1 MKRGYWVVHR
11 VLGEVI
17 PPPPPVVP
25 ELPSDE
31 AKSDLPMR
39 DMLAQHR
46 ANVVCAACHAR
57 FDTFGLAFEGYGPVG
72 DARAKDLAG
81 RPIDAKASFPGGS
94 EGTGLEGVRTYI
106 RENRQNQFLDGLERK
121 LLVYALNRSLLLS
134 DELVIDRMQAKLAAN
149 HYRFSSLVETIVTS
163 PQFLNQ
169 RNSEATEKTAPQT
182 AALRQSKRQKGEL
195 ECRSQRKIPLL
206 ASHAVRFFAAPES
219 RSPCLGWSRFLR
231 SEIALLPPSSRSASG
246 SMFMGNGINEN
257 NWSAE
262 GSGADM
268 TLSKTLSPLEPL
280 KHKINVIDGLF
291 NKAATGHGIHPPQ
304 TGSLLSGAEIQKG
317 AVIHSGIS
325 VDQMIA
331 NAVGQDTPQSSIVLA
346 CEQPMSGY
354 HETNYSMAYSSH
366 ISWQTPDS
374 PVPVE
379 IYPSLAWDNLF
390 ENRGSLLNVSIL
402 DRVKDRA
409 ETLSRKVSSNDK
421 TKLDEYLTSV
431 REVEKRVESTR
442 KVKDQSDELAK
453 RRTARPSRWTGRQNG
468 LPEDLRDHA
477 QADVRHHRHRV
488 SDGQHA
494 CGFSDYFAERSRE
507 IISEATRV
515 RSV

>member
-1 MKRGYWVVHR
+1 MPKSSKDSSPRISRRAVLRGAGVAVAIPWLESLPVFGDTSTPTVFPKR
-11 VLGEVI
+11 
-17 PPPPPVVP
+17 
-25 ELPSDE
+25 
-31 AKSDLPMR
+31 
-39 DMLAQHR
+39 
-46 ANVVCAACHAR
+46 
-57 FDTFGLAFEGYGPVG
+57 FGV
-72 DARAKDLAG
+72 
-81 RPIDAKASFPGGS
+81 
-94 EGTGLEGVRTYI
+94 
-106 RENRQNQFLDGLERK
+106 
-121 LLVYALNRSLLLS
+121 
-134 DELVIDRMQAKLAAN
+134 
-149 HYRFSSLVETIVTS
+149 
-163 PQFLNQ
+163 
-169 RNSEATEKTAPQT
+169 
-182 AALRQSKRQKGEL
+182 
-195 ECRSQRKIPLL
+195 
-206 ASHAVRFFAAPES
+206 
-219 RSPCLGWSRFLR
+219 
-231 SEIALLPPSSRSASG
+231 
-246 SMFMGNGINEN
+246 MFMGNGINEN

-268 TLSKTLSPLEPL
+268 KLSKTLSPLEPL

-317 AVIHSGIS
+317 AIIRSGIS

-379 IYPSLAWDNLF
+379 VYPSLAWDNLF
-390 ENRGSLLNVSIL
+390 ENRGSQINVSIL

-421 TKLDEYLTSV
+421 AKLDEYLTSV

-453 RRTARPSRWTGRQNG
+453 QKNRPTFTMDRPQNG

-477 QADVRHHRHRV
+477 KLMCDIIAIAFQTDRTRVASLIISRDLSAMYYPFLQVAEGHHAASHNNL
-488 SDGQHA
+488 SDG
-494 CGFSDYFAERSRE
+494 YERIARFHVSQLAYLAAKLDSMPEGEGTVLDNSCLMFLSELWIGRLHDNSRLPLVLAGGLGGTLE
-507 IISEATRV
+507 TGRALNYLKAGDDNRKMCSLYLSIMDRMGIKLDRFGDATTRLENL
-515 RSV
+515 